1 MLTGAHMGWGEGGV
15 DKSSRGAV
23 FAEITSNVLKPLNL
37 FPKNV
42 NNFQLW
48 SGCFAEI
55 PASSISMSTSR
66 SLSRGEPVNVRS
78 PLL

>member
-1 MLTGAHMGWGEGGV
+1 MERRVLTGAHVGSGFSPCWE
-15 DKSSRGAV
+15 AV
-23 FAEITSNVLKPLNL
+23 MAEIKSTVRKPYFIPN
-37 FPKNV
+37 NV

-48 SGCFAEI
+48 NGCCGEI